1 MVITCLLDRS
11 GSMQSCLDDTIGGYN
26 AFLQTSD
33 QSDLI
38 SLYLFD
44 HEFAEVYK
52 DKLISEAEPLKR
64 ATFIP
69 RGPTALL
76 DAIVKVLEIDDTPKT
91 VVIITD
97 GDENASKINTYDD
110 VNKLINAKK
119 ELGWKFIFMGAN
131 QDAIETACRMS
142 ITEGSTLTFDTQ
154 NIYTAFRSASQAIK
168 RSQEHGRDIQF
179 TELERATSL
188 IAKRESSQSASDSQD
203 VVVDRVQIS
212 RSPTIKLERT
222 VV

>member
-11 GSMQSCLDDTIGGYN
+11 GSMQTCLDDTIGGYN

-52 DKLISEAEPLKR
+52 NKLISEAEPLR
-64 ATFIP
+64 RSTFIP

-76 DAIVKVLEIDDTPKT
+76 DAIAKVLEIDETPKT

-97 GDENASKINTYDD
+97 GEENASKIHTYNDIS
-110 VNKLINAKK
+110 KRISAKK

-142 ITEGSTLTFDTQ
+142 ITEGSTLTFNTH
-154 NIYTAFRSASQAIK
+154 NIDSAFRSASAAIK
-168 RSQEHGRDIQF
+168 RSQEGQDLAF
-179 TELERATSL
+179 TQEERLFSC
-188 IAKRESSQSASDSQD
+188 
-203 VVVDRVQIS
+203 
-212 RSPTIKLERT
+212 
-222 VV
+222 